1 MNTDRKT
8 LEEHL
13 LSSRPPAATEPY
25 LIPTWALLLAS
36 GVILGLAYPPN
47 PVALFGSVGLVPLLY
62 ALDRAKSARQVF
74 SWSYFSLLI
83 FSALTSWWIGSWQAK
98 TDTFLMISC
107 VLLILLHPLFFV
119 LPLLFYH
126 GIRRARG
133 TIQALIFL
141 PFIWCGGE
149 YLHALSDASYPW
161 LTLGNTQTYNLYYI
175 QFIEFTGVWGLSFLL
190 LVQSVTLAAMLLYP
204 QRRMMKLGLAIIAIT
219 LVPPYLYGF
228 HVLGNAADE
237 SVFDR
242 LPERAITV
250 TAVQPNEDPWE
261 KWKAL
266 DTVDHVRLNMELAQ
280 KSLADAGGVRPDM
293 FLWAENAIPYTM
305 TQPGGEGRRDAFYQ
319 AVDRLGIPVMTGFPD
334 YLRYKDPAQAPISA
348 KKEVE
353 VNPTTGALDTFRY
366 DHFNSVG
373 LFVPGRGLTGAY
385 HKMQLVP
392 FGERIPFAD
401 DVPFLISLLS
411 WDVGISSWA
420 KGTDVALFDVPTRN
434 GTVKGG
440 SVICIESIY
449 PNVVR
454 RFTERGAEFLTIIT
468 NDGWYLGTPGPLQ
481 HERFATLR
489 AIENRRSIARAA
501 NTGISCMVTPY
512 GSIFAETPEG
522 IATTTTGRIEVR
534 SDMTLYVLW
543 GDWWPQLCLAVAA
556 ALGGWAAA
564 AGMRRGG
571 EGERG

>member
-1 MNTDRKT
+1 MNTDRKAAGND
-8 LEEHL
+8 L
-13 LSSRPPAATEPY
+13 LSSTPHTSRSTPY
-25 LIPTWALLLAS
+25 LIPTWVLLLAS
-36 GVILGLAYPPN
+36 GLLLGLAYPPN
-47 PVALFGSVGLVPLLY
+47 PVGLLGSIGLVPLLY
-62 ALDRAKSARQVF
+62 ALERAASVRQVF
-74 SWSYFSLLI
+74 RWSYLSLLL

-98 TDTFLMISC
+98 TDPFLMISC

-149 YLHALSDASYPW
+149 YLHALTDASYPW
-161 LTLGNTQTYNLYYI
+161 LTLGNTQTYNIYYI

-190 LVQSVTLAAMLLYP
+190 VAQSATLAAMLLYP
-204 QRRMMKLGLAIIAIT
+204 QRRTIKIGMVTLVLT

-228 HVLGNAADE
+228 YVLGNAAD
-237 SVFDR
+237 R
-242 LPERAITV
+242 IPERAITV

-266 DTVDHVRLNMELAQ
+266 DTVDHVRLNMELAET
-280 KSLADAGGVRPDM
+280 SLGGVRPDM

-319 AVDRLGIPVMTGFPD
+319 AVDRLGVPVMTGFPD
-334 YLRYKDPAQAPISA
+334 YLRYSDPASAPPSA
-348 KKEVE
+348 KVDT
-353 VNPTTGALDTFRY
+353 VRDVMSGAVIEIIRY

-420 KGTDVALFDVPTRN
+420 KGTDVALFDVPTSK

-481 HERFATLR
+481 HERFAVLR
-489 AIENRRSIARAA
+489 AIENRRAIARAA

-522 IATTTTGRIEVR
+522 IATTTSGTIEVR
-534 SDMTLYVLW
+534 SDRTLYVIW
-543 GDWWPQLCLAVAA
+543 GDWWPQLCLGIAA

-564 AGMRRGG
+564 VGTAGRAGRRDGRDGG
-571 EGERG
+571 S